1 MKFQHGN
8 QAFWVS
14 YQLIIS
20 CYRNASL
27 CIHHTCWVWEAS
39 FFVMEYDYAKILEF
53 WNQIFMIME
62 VFMIFR
68 SIYSL
73 RNYNSLLNLLYYTTI
88 NIQRES
94 GRHSKWLY
102 KKSCHEWPWMT
113 MNSEP
118 FIFENTGK
126 TFGDPLVRYKQYGI
140 YSSSLY
146 NLYNYDWIRCTVV
159 EIMNRHVWGY
169 DVLVMKAHRM
179 IKVWN

>member
-1 MKFQHGN
+1 M
-8 QAFWVS
+8 
-14 YQLIIS
+14 
-20 CYRNASL
+20 R
-27 CIHHTCWVWEAS
+27 
-39 FFVMEYDYAKILEF
+39 EYDYAKILEF
-53 WNQIFMIME
+53 SNQIFMIMG

-102 KKSCHEWPWMT
+102 KKSWPWMT

-118 FIFENTGK
+118 FIFEKTGK
-126 TFGDPLVRYKQYGI
+126 TFGDPLMKKYGI
-140 YSSSLY
+140 NSKAYTVGIVIY
-146 NLYNYDWIRCTVV
+146 NLYNYDWIRCTVG